1 MGGPAVID
9 GQAVA
14 STDNFYVAP
23 FVIDGVEWSTA
34 EHYYQAAKYLRGGD
48 ASEWHSGASRI
59 EEIRAAE
66 SGAKAWSLGQRSSV
80 DMRPDWEHVKV
91 NVMYRAVSAK
101 YEAHPCLAKELA
113 ATRGPIEAAF
123 STMGAHDNWQRLNSL
138 ILERV
143 REELRPAEARNQKRY
158 AALVSLT
165 EPRLQGEAAIASL
178 RASFAK
184 QSQG

>member
-9 GQAVA
+9 GHAVA

-23 FVIDGVEWSTA
+23 FVIDGVEWPTC
-34 EHYYQAAKYLRGGD
+34 EHYYQAAKYFQEDD
-48 ASEWHSGASRI
+48 ASELHGEEGRI

-66 SGAKAWSLGQRSSV
+66 SGSKAWSLGQRPSV
-80 DMRPDWEHVKV
+80 NMRSDWEHVKV

-101 YEAHPCLAKELA
+101 YAAHPNLA
-113 ATRGPIEAAF
+113 AEFAATQGPTQAAF

-158 AALVSLT
+158 AALVSFT
-165 EPRLQGEAAIASL
+165 EPQLQGAAAIASL
-178 RASFAK
+178 RASFEK
-184 QSQG
+184 PS